1 MRLSRTAS
9 QRVRVGLPMA
19 HDAISGEPVCWSY
32 LQTRCNDSGAA
43 EKLLAEHGR
52 TAHRLHETW
61 RVEMKETLTLT
72 LTLVLVLA
80 TTPTLIPVLTL
91 TRLR

>member
-1 MRLSRTAS
+1 
-9 QRVRVGLPMA
+9 MA

-32 LQTRCNDSGAA
+32 LTTKCNDSVAA

-61 RVEMKETLTLT
+61 RVEMKKTRTQAQA
-72 LTLVLVLA
+72 LVLT
-80 TTPTLIPVLTL
+80 TTPTLIPILTL
-91 TRLR
+91 ARSR

>member
-1 MRLSRTAS
+1 
-9 QRVRVGLPMA
+9 MA

-32 LQTRCNDSGAA
+32 LTTKCNDSVAA

-61 RVEMKETLTLT
+61 RVEMKKTLTQA
-72 LTLVLVLA
+72 LTLVLT
-80 TTPTLIPVLTL
+80 TTPTLIPIRTL
-91 TRLR
+91 ARLR

>member
-1 MRLSRTAS
+1 
-9 QRVRVGLPMA
+9 MA

-32 LQTRCNDSGAA
+32 LTTKCNDSVAA

-61 RVEMKETLTLT
+61 RVEMKKPLTQA
-72 LTLVLVLA
+72 LTLVLT
-80 TTPTLIPVLTL
+80 TTPTLIPIRTL
-91 TRLR
+91 ARLR

>member
-1 MRLSRTAS
+1 
-9 QRVRVGLPMA
+9 MA

-32 LQTRCNDSGAA
+32 LTTKCNDSVAA

-61 RVEMKETLTLT
+61 RVEMKKTLTQAQA
-72 LTLVLVLA
+72 LVL
-80 TTPTLIPVLTL
+80 TPTPTLIPILTL
-91 TRLR
+91 ARSR

>member
-1 MRLSRTAS
+1 MLTKALDARVSLLTAS

-32 LQTRCNDSGAA
+32 LTTKCNDSVAA

-61 RVEMKETLTLT
+61 RVSSSSSSS
-72 LTLVLVLA
+72 
-80 TTPTLIPVLTL
+80 
-91 TRLR
+91 TRRGG